1 MITKL
6 NTMKNQLPT
15 AKTFLVKDTGL
26 VKVHSLVSPGP
37 MFANATHIIELPN
50 ELILVDGQFFAQYG
64 QEFRALAES
73 LKKPI
78 TRFYVTHDHP
88 DHYLGMGDAFADV
101 SVFALPEIID
111 SLREH
116 APKELEEKQHHMG
129 DLIASRLAL
138 PTQVVQPGEEIIDGV
153 TFIFERVLNTESPTT
168 LVIKLPEL
176 QIAIVQDILYHN
188 THAFIT
194 GPLNGWKAAISVLRE
209 DNAYEI
215 YLPGHGKPADK
226 SDLDNAL
233 AYLEKIEAVQIST
246 NDSEQYKNEILA
258 AYPNY
263 AGAKL
268 IDIYLPVL
276 FKNK

>member
-1 MITKL
+1 
-6 NTMKNQLPT
+6 MKNQLPT
-15 AKTFLVKDTGL
+15 AKVYLVKDTGL

-37 MFANATHIIELPN
+37 LFANATHIIELPN

-64 QEFRALAES
+64 QEFRNLADS

-88 DHYLGMGDAFADV
+88 DHYLGMGDAFADAAV
-101 SVFALPEIID
+101 YALPEIID
-111 SLREH
+111 SLAEH
-116 APKELEEKQHHMG
+116 GPKELAEKQHHMN
-129 DLIASRLAL
+129 DLIARRLSL
-138 PTQVVQPGEEIIDGV
+138 PTQIVQPGEEIIDGV
-153 TFIFERVLNTESPTT
+153 KFIFERVLNTESPTT

-194 GPLNGWKAAISVLRE
+194 GSLDGWKTAITALRE
-209 DNAYEI
+209 DVAYDI

-233 AYLEKIEAVQIST
+233 AYLEKIEAILINT
-246 NDSEQYKNEILA
+246 NNSELYKNEVLA
-258 AYPNY
+258 TYPNY

-268 IDIYLPVL
+268 IDIYIPIL
-276 FKNK
+276 FKINSK

>member
-1 MITKL
+1 
-6 NTMKNQLPT
+6 MKNQLPT
-15 AKTFLVKDTGL
+15 AKTYLVKDTGM
-26 VKVHSLVSPGP
+26 VKVHSLVSPSP

-50 ELILVDGQFFAQYG
+50 ELILVDGQFFDQYG
-64 QEFRALAES
+64 QEFRSLADS

-101 SVFALPEIID
+101 LVYALPEIID
-111 SLREH
+111 SLAEH
-116 APKELEEKQHHMG
+116 GSKELAEKQLHMG
-129 DLIASRLAL
+129 NLIASRLSV
-138 PTQVVQPGEEIIDGV
+138 PTQIVQPGEEIIDGV
-153 TFIFERVLNTESPTT
+153 KFIFERVLNTESPTT

-194 GPLNGWKAAISVLRE
+194 GSLDGWKTAITALRE
-209 DNAYEI
+209 DDAYDT

-233 AYLEKIEAVQIST
+233 AYLEKVEAIQINT
-246 NDSEQYKNEILA
+246 NNSEQYKKEVLA

-268 IDIYLPVL
+268 IDIYIPIL